1 MRCRRFAALL
11 ASAVLAALAPQASRS
26 EALDWEVRE
35 SADPALPI
43 AAVRNV
49 RDGFLTFGD
58 AWLEA
63 NTSLFGVFCLAASQ
77 LSMGFSDAVG
87 LVDDNPVTQHVFKGI
102 LSKSVAKTAYL
113 WHVAGSET
121 LLGSHG
127 MEVERWAAGDV
138 ADLNPLLSEE
148 DKQEIAGPLPLPAL
162 DFVGEGLF
170 HPRAYRPHVLILDLG
185 AVAAA
190 DVALRPAAG
199 VLRILQLRR
208 AGDSLE
214 RTGNDLV
221 RRAVRTW

>member
-1 MRCRRFAALL
+1 M
-11 ASAVLAALAPQASRS
+11 
-26 EALDWEVRE
+26 
-35 SADPALPI
+35 
-43 AAVRNV
+43 
-49 RDGFLTFGD
+49 
-58 AWLEA
+58 
-63 NTSLFGVFCLAASQ
+63 GV
-77 LSMGFSDAVG
+77 SDAAG
-87 LVDDNPVTQHVFKGI
+87 LVDDNPVTQHVFKGL

-121 LLGSHG
+121 LLGGHG
-127 MEVERWAAGDV
+127 MEAERWAARDV
-138 ADLNPLLSEE
+138 AELNPLLSDA
-148 DKQEIAGPLPLPAL
+148 DKDELGGPLPLPAL

-170 HPRAYRPHVLILDLG
+170 HPRAYRPHVLALQLG

-199 VLRILQLRR
+199 VLRILQLRA

>member
-1 MRCRRFAALL
+1 MSRRHLAAALGAVAL
-11 ASAVLAALAPQASRS
+11 AFGAPQAVHAQ
-26 EALDWEVRE
+26 ALDWEVRE
-35 SADPALPI
+35 SADPPLPVAAL
-43 AAVRNV
+43 RNV

-63 NTSLFGVFCLAASQ
+63 NTAFFGVFCLAASQ

-87 LVDDNPVTQHVFKGI
+87 LLDDNPVTQHVFKGL

-121 LLGSHG
+121 LLGGHG
-127 MEVERWAAGDV
+127 MEVERWATRDV
-138 ADLNPLLSEE
+138 ADLNPLLSDA
-148 DKQEIAGPLPLPAL
+148 DKQELAGPLPLPAL

-170 HPRAYRPHVLILDLG
+170 HSRAYRPHVLALDLG
-185 AVAAA
+185 AIAAA